1 MVPILAM
8 NNVDEPTIISTT
20 PLRDPNPPANSSSST
35 FSSANRTNLGG
46 NLEVRVEAVNSKF
59 PFQLNIL
66 SNAL

>member
-20 PLRDPNPPANSSSST
+20 PPRDPNPPANSSSST
-35 FSSANRTNLGG
+35 LSSANRINLGG